1 MKIETIEKRAKRL
14 VKEWSPRLGLENWD
28 IVIKAVDAKSLT
40 RDSHMSN
47 ITGVSAPLGC
57 CHASA
62 VDMSAVILLNA
73 ETNWSM
79 KLDTWESLPVTVV
92 HELLHAFFES
102 TGVNGAIEMIAANEN
117 EQRDFSHGVW
127 LGLHP
132 SIERLAQAMLLGQNK

>member
-1 MKIETIEKRAKRL
+1 MKLSTVESRAQKL
-14 VKEWSPRLGLENWD
+14 IKEWSPRLGLENWD

-40 RDSHMSN
+40 RDAHMSN
-47 ITGVSAPLGC
+47 IAGAPVPLGC

-73 ETNWSM
+73 EANWSM

-102 TGVNGAIEMIAANEN
+102 TGVNGAIEMIAANESQ
-117 EQRDFSHGVW
+117 ERDFSHGIW
-127 LGLHP
+127 MGLHP
-132 SIERLAQAMLLGQNK
+132 SIERLAQAMLLGQTK